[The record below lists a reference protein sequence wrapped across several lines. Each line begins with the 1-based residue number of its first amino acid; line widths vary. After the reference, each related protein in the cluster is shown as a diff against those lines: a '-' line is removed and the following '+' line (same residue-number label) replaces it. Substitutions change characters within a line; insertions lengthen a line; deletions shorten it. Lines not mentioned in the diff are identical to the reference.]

1 MEAGKQPTVF
11 SEQQEQSREEMLCTQ
26 SFRLLI
32 AYAALAAVALILF
45 QLQRGQAF
53 WIDLLAVIAFVLL
66 LAAFVVAVLAQWRA
80 PQRDPSRGKI
90 KIIGD
95 DPAKRHWQR
104 NNRRA
109 GLIMASMIVLF
120 AAAALMAVAAVA
132 KLF

>member
-1 MEAGKQPTVF
+1 MEAGKQPVIF

-45 QLQRGQAF
+45 QLQRGQVF

-80 PQRDPSRGKI
+80 PQRDLSRGKA
-90 KIIGD
+90 GSAA
-95 DPAKRHWQR
+95 DPARQHWQR

-109 GLIMASMIVLF
+109 GLIMASMIILF